1 MSDAIGKIGSSI
13 GGAFTKSPLGFI
25 GTGIGAVSNFL
36 KSRQQNKYLQDQIN
50 YQKFL
55 RSLSTDP
62 AKMAQYISGF
72 EKPLSKG
79 LTSAVG
85 NEAQAFGAERGLSTS
100 PQIMAEIESQAL
112 APYQMQEQQQA
123 INAAMSSLGM
133 PAGTP
138 QFPSDGG
145 QTDLTSLI
153 KMLLGGKQDVNTL
166 DNIKMPATLAPE
178 AASIGAATSAPE
190 VPQPSGEVPSDFN
203 FDDLMMQFAGG

>member
-13 GGAFTKSPLGFI
+13 GGAFTKSPAAFI

-62 AKMAQYISGF
+62 AKMAKYISEF

-112 APYQMQEQQQA
+112 APYQQRSQEDA
-123 INAAMSSLGM
+123 ISAAFNALGM
-133 PAGTP
+133 PSATP
-138 QFPSDGG
+138 QFPAGGG
-145 QTDLTSLI
+145 QTDLTSLL
-153 KMLLGGKQDVNTL
+153 KMLEGGGAPQVNTL
-166 DNIKMPATLAPE
+166 SNINMPATLQPE
-178 AASIGAATSAPE
+178 PTAPE
-190 VPQPSGEVPSDFN
+190 VPQPSGDIPSDFS